1 MQAFALTRFASR
13 LLTVLALCALCASL
27 AQAQLTPLG
36 LWKTFHA
43 ESPVPRSLVRVTE
56 TNGVV
61 SARIEKLLDP
71 SLKPDVV
78 CARCK
83 DELRDKPIIGM
94 TVVRGVR
101 QSRSDPSVWDGGEIL
116 EPEDGKIYSV
126 RMKPWDGGQ
135 RLEVRG
141 YLGVPMLG
149 RTLNWVR
156 VE

>member
-13 LLTVLALCALCASL
+13 LLTVPALCALCASL
-27 AQAQLTPLG
+27 AQAQPTPLG
-36 LWKTFHA
+36 LWKTFHEKSGA
-43 ESPVPRSLVRVTE
+43 PRSLVRVTE

-61 SARIEKLLDP
+61 SARVEKLLDP

-78 CARCK
+78 CSRCK
-83 DELRDKPIIGM
+83 DELFDKPIIGM

-126 RMKPWDGGQ
+126 RMKPMDGGR

-141 YLGVPMLG
+141 YLGMPMLG